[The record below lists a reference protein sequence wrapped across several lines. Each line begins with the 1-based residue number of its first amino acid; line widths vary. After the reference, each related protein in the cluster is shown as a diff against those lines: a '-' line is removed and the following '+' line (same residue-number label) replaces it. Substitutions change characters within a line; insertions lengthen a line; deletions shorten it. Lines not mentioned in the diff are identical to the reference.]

1 VGRNNF
7 SERPSWL
14 FPLSWLNHP
23 RGGFYLKG
31 SEAGFKTQV
40 AIPEND
46 IPSSYECLRRHD
58 KSGQHIDVVIPPDLF
73 HGHYISERGG
83 RQPLGWSAAGKTASG
98 SVGTILKKKRD
109 RSLTTGRIAR

>member
-1 VGRNNF
+1 VVF
-7 SERPSWL
+7 SRFFLASITIADHPSQ
-14 FPLSWLNHP
+14 
-23 RGGFYLKG
+23 GFYLKV

-40 AIPEND
+40 AFPEID

-58 KSGQHIDVVIPPDLF
+58 KNGQHIDVVIPPDLF

-98 SVGTILKKKRD
+98 PVGTILKEKRN
-109 RSLTTGRIAR
+109 RSLATGHIAG